1 MRMWS
6 FGMMGKIMNFEIHF
20 QQKHT
25 AMIKRYFSSKVLI
38 SMKKD
43 FDFLFPMLDNFF
55 GEVDFSIRDNYFN
68 LYYKG
73 NSLAKVRLK
82 RNGFY
87 SVSIS
92 NKFFQNSKVKKDN
105 RFSLHLKSSGENTI
119 AELPPKL
126 LYPFFQRTYINDLCS
141 QIRIVNN
148 GEEIEFEQSII
159 TDNIDN
165 PAFFII
171 DRQITET
178 TLKRKRIDLLALK
191 RLSETHYR
199 FVVVEVK
206 LGKNK
211 DLKQAVV
218 GQLADYIAHIKANIN
233 EFADCYEKNY
243 SQKQYLGLIH
253 PPLPSGLISIDR
265 KEAEGMIVVG
275 SYSKI
280 AKSLMS
286 TLVFPHSIQVKK
298 FEFKLP

>member
-1 MRMWS
+1 
-6 FGMMGKIMNFEIHF
+6 
-20 QQKHT
+20 
-25 AMIKRYFSSKVLI
+25 MIQRYFSSKVLI

-82 RNGFY
+82 RNGLY

-105 RFSLHLKSSGENTI
+105 RFSLHLRSSGENTI
-119 AELPPKL
+119 AELPPNL

-218 GQLADYIAHIKANIN
+218 GQLAD
-233 EFADCYEKNY
+233 
-243 SQKQYLGLIH
+243 
-253 PPLPSGLISIDR
+253 
-265 KEAEGMIVVG
+265 
-275 SYSKI
+275 
-280 AKSLMS
+280 
-286 TLVFPHSIQVKK
+286 
-298 FEFKLP
+298 